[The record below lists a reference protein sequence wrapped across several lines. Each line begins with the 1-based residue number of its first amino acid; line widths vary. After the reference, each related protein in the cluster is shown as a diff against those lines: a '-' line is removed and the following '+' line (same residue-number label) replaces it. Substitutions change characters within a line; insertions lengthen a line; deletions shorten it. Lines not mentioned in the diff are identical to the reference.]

1 VTRARPGDRA
11 RGDPRAPRGPWDARV
26 PGWMARVAA
35 REGGA
40 DHFRFPHGAAPV
52 RGRWGCP
59 RRVLRVEQLVL
70 IIGLLLGTVVAV
82 GVGDKLKLPYPVLM
96 LLMAGAMTF
105 VPGFPDLRID
115 PELILPIFLPPLLFA
130 TAQKSSWAVFRIRWR
145 TIIMLAVALV
155 VVTTAVV
162 AGAAWIMIPGIGISA
177 AIALGAMAAPP
188 DPVAVESVAGRV
200 HMPRRLITVL
210 QSEGLFNDAAAIV
223 IFQAAV
229 ASAVDGQPFGP
240 GIIGEFVLG
249 AVIAVAVGMLMGW
262 VTALITRLISSS
274 VARSAVTLVVP
285 FAAYILAEE
294 VHASG
299 VIAVVVTALEIK
311 RHARAEDATERITR
325 AAFWDVVELLVTGL
339 AFGLVGLEVREV
351 INAEGSAIWG
361 MLPMAAAI
369 SVLVIVVRF
378 LWFGLLALISKKNDG
393 ELPPTNFKD
402 VVILCWCGMR
412 GLATLALALALPAV
426 LPSGEPFPA
435 RHEII
440 VIACAVLLTT
450 LVLPGLTLPWLMR
463 VLKASDD
470 GTEEREAA
478 RLLAFR
484 AQEAA
489 VAALRSTDLVRNLP
503 PEKLALV
510 KEKMKRLHAEL
521 LDGTLVEGD
530 HVERKRRG
538 RELSIAVQTIALDA
552 ARQEVLIA
560 RNEPDTDPEVADRV
574 LRQLDLRTM
583 IMPEA

>member
-1 VTRARPGDRA
+1 
-11 RGDPRAPRGPWDARV
+11 
-26 PGWMARVAA
+26 M
-35 REGGA
+35 
-40 DHFRFPHGAAPV
+40 
-52 RGRWGCP
+52 
-59 RRVLRVEQLVL
+59 EQLVL
-70 IIGLLLGTVVAV
+70 VIGLLLGTVVAV

-105 VPGFPDLRID
+105 IPGFPDLRID

-145 TIIMLAVALV
+145 SIILLAVALV
-155 VVTTAVV
+155 VVSTAMV
-162 AGAAWIMIPGIGISA
+162 AGAAWLLIPGIGIPA

-223 IFQAAV
+223 IFQVAV
-229 ASAVDGQPFGP
+229 ASAMDGQPFGF
-240 GIIGEFVLG
+240 GVVGMFVLG
-249 AVIAVAVGMLMGW
+249 AVIAVAVGLLMGW
-262 VTALITRLISSS
+262 LTGLITKLITSS

-311 RHARAEDATERITR
+311 RYARPEDATERITR

-351 INAEGSAIWG
+351 IQSEGSDIWA
-361 MLPMAAAI
+361 MLPVAIAI
-369 SVLVIVVRF
+369 SILVIVVRF
-378 LWFGLLALISKKNDG
+378 LWFGMLALLSKKRDG
-393 ELPPTNFKD
+393 DLPPTSIKD
-402 VVILCWCGMR
+402 VIILTWCGMR
-412 GLATLALALALPAV
+412 GLATLALALALPTV
-426 LPSGEPFPA
+426 LPSGAPFPA

-489 VAALRSTDLVRNLP
+489 VAALRDTDLVQNLP
-503 PEKLALV
+503 PEKIALV
-510 KEKMKRLHAEL
+510 KEKMSRLHAEL
-521 LDGTLVEGD
+521 LGGTLLPGGLD
-530 HVERKRRG
+530 ERRKRG
-538 RELSIAVQTIALDA
+538 RELTIAVQTIALDA
-552 ARQEVLIA
+552 ARQEVLTA
-560 RNEPDTDPEVADRV
+560 RNEPGTDPEVADRV

-583 IMPEA
+583 IMPES